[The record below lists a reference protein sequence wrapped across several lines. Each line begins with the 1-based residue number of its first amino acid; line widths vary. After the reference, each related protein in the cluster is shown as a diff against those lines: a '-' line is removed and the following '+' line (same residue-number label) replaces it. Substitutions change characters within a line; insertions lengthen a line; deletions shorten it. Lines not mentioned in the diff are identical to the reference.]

1 MTFLLDPSLIIGY
14 PSHSLTHSVTHCC
27 LEDLIDVT
35 LVCEDANS
43 KLVEFINV
51 AETVLMTVLWR
62 FGS

>member
-35 LVCEDANS
+35 LDVTREG
-43 KLVEFINV
+43 
-51 AETVLMTVLWR
+51 LMEYLC
-62 FGS
+62 